1 MNTKQLAE
9 EIASSVAEENGRV
22 FYVGGCVRD
31 RFLQI
36 ENKDIDIEVH
46 GIEPEKLKQ
55 ILQKYGDPASFGK
68 SFGVYSL
75 RGYGIDIAMPR
86 RERLIGVK
94 HRDFE
99 IDVDPYIGTKEAAR
113 RRDFTINAL
122 MEDVLTHEIIDHF
135 GGLEDLKNKVIRC
148 VDPITFI
155 EDPLRVLRA
164 AQFASRFEFSVDPDT
179 LSLCKTIDLS
189 NLSEER
195 VEEELK
201 KALLKAQ
208 KPSIFF
214 ETLRQM
220 DQLDT
225 WFPELIRLIGL
236 KQDPIYHPEGD
247 VWIHTMDVLD
257 RCVRYRDRSS
267 NPYAFMLL
275 GLCHDLGKI
284 ITTEEIDGRIH
295 SYGHE
300 IEGIPMIRTFIRRFS
315 KEKELSRY
323 VTNMTS
329 LHMRLFSL
337 AQEHSSIK
345 SFNKVFDLAF
355 SPEDLIR
362 FSVADK
368 GDKAK
373 KEDIDSICEHYEIFK
388 EYMSRPYVTGE
399 DLIAAGLEPSETFSK
414 ILEYTHKTR
423 LAGVSK
429 ENALKQALALYRKAD
444 RK

>member
-1 MNTKQLAE
+1 
-9 EIASSVAEENGRV
+9 
-22 FYVGGCVRD
+22 
-31 RFLQI
+31 
-36 ENKDIDIEVH
+36 
-46 GIEPEKLKQ
+46 
-55 ILQKYGDPASFGK
+55 
-68 SFGVYSL
+68 
-75 RGYGIDIAMPR
+75 
-86 RERLIGVK
+86 
-94 HRDFE
+94 
-99 IDVDPYIGTKEAAR
+99 
-113 RRDFTINAL
+113 
-122 MEDVLTHEIIDHF
+122 
-135 GGLEDLKNKVIRC
+135 
-148 VDPITFI
+148 
-155 EDPLRVLRA
+155 
-164 AQFASRFEFSVDPDT
+164 
-179 LSLCKTIDLS
+179 
-189 NLSEER
+189 
-195 VEEELK
+195 
-201 KALLKAQ
+201 
-208 KPSIFF
+208 
-214 ETLRQM
+214 M